1 MRSAHYR
8 HTFGIN
14 LPKIN
19 VSVTP
24 CFSYSHVN
32 SESSFGFVDIGVIEA
47 ALEKLGIQVSASE
60 VLEAI
65 KDEVVKKE
73 QLEAHKFRRP
83 DISSRPF
90 PSESSTTT
98 PIDCTPLIEVD
109 SHSKERKRPLFAML
123 PDIYK
128 SMLPDDK
135 KILSSPLESCQN
147 QNIVHQAGQE

>member
-65 KDEVVKKE
+65 KDEVVKKNKRTNFGG
-73 QLEAHKFRRP
+73 L
-83 DISSRPF
+83 ISALRPF
-90 PSESSTTT
+90 LLNPLPPPPST
-98 PIDCTPLIEVD
+98 
-109 SHSKERKRPLFAML
+109 
-123 PDIYK
+123 
-128 SMLPDDK
+128 
-135 KILSSPLESCQN
+135 
-147 QNIVHQAGQE
+147 VHR